1 MNTAVPSTK
10 LFSCPVANHAYHFIY
25 HFVYLTTQVFTGEG
39 VITIHMEKL
48 LEEGDTFPVLTR
60 ANPNVR

>member
-1 MNTAVPSTK
+1 MNTAPPITE
-10 LFSCPVANHAYHFIY
+10 LFSYPVANHAYHFIL
-25 HFVYLTTQVFTGEG
+25 FVYLTTQVFTVEG
-39 VITIHMEKL
+39 VITIHMENL

>member
-1 MNTAVPSTK
+1 MNTAVPSAE

-25 HFVYLTTQVFTGEG
+25 LFVYLTTQMVMGEG
-39 VITIHMEKL
+39 VITIHMENL